1 MDIIVPVLVMNLE
14 KELINLVDRYGNR
27 TRSRGMLRTQDEY
40 ILVVDAALRDRE
52 YNQTYKE
59 FTK

>member
-1 MDIIVPVLVMNLE
+1 MNLE
-14 KELINLVDRYGNR
+14 KELIILLIGMVIEQE
-27 TRSRGMLRTQDEY
+27 SRGMLRTQDEY